1 MFTPLTDTELKKEL
15 KEHLTIICDTR
26 EQVNGH
32 ILDWFR
38 KQKIQFVERGLSTGD
53 YSVMWRD
60 KSFEDEVLVERKANL
75 DEIAG
80 NFTTGRERFEREF
93 TRAKANGTK
102 VFLIVENA
110 SWSDIML
117 GNYRSKLNPK
127 SFLSSFLSW
136 QAEFNITIL
145 FCKPSETPRII
156 HGILYY
162 WVRNRLKRG

>member
-1 MFTPLTDTELKKEL
+1 MFTPLTETELKKEL
-15 KEHLTIICDTR
+15 KDNLTIICDTR

-32 ILDWFR
+32 ILDWFQ
-38 KQKIQFVERGLSTGD
+38 KQKIPFVERGLNTGD

-60 KSFEDEVLVERKANL
+60 QSFEDEVLIERKANL

-80 NFTTGRERFEREF
+80 NFTVGRERFEREF
-93 TRAKANGTK
+93 TRAKAQNTK
-102 VFLIVENA
+102 VFLVVENA
-110 SWSDIML
+110 SWTDVLL

-136 QAEFNITIL
+136 QAEYNITII
-145 FCKPSETPRII
+145 FCKPSETPRLI

>member
-1 MFTPLTDTELKKEL
+1 MFTPLTETELKREL
-15 KEHLTIICDTR
+15 KENLTIICDTR

-38 KQKIQFVERGLSTGD
+38 KQKIPFLERGLNTGD

-60 KSFEDEVLVERKANL
+60 KSFEDEVLIERKANL
-75 DEIAG
+75 DEVAG

-110 SWSDIML
+110 SWSDIFL

-127 SFLSSFLSW
+127 SFESSFLSW
-136 QAEFNITIL
+136 QAEFNITVL
-145 FCKPSETPRII
+145 FCKPTETPRLIR
-156 HGILYY
+156 GILYY

>member
-1 MFTPLTDTELKKEL
+1 MFTPLTEAELKKEL
-15 KEHLTIICDTR
+15 KDNLKIICDTR

-32 ILDWFR
+32 IIDWFR
-38 KQKIQFVERGLSTGD
+38 KQKIPFIERGLNTGD
-53 YSVMWRD
+53 YSVMWKD
-60 KSFEDEVLVERKANL
+60 QSFEDEVLIERKANL

-80 NFTTGRERFEREF
+80 NFTVGRERFEREF
-93 TRAKANGTK
+93 TRAKAHNTK

-110 SWSDIML
+110 SWTDVLL

-136 QAEFNITIL
+136 QAEFNITII
-145 FCKPSETPRII
+145 FCKPSETPRLI